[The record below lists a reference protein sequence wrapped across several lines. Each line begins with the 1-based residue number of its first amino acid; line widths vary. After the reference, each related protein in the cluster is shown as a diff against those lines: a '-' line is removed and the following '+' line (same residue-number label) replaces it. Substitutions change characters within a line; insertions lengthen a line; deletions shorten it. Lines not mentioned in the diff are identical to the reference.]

1 MSGGAVNGQK
11 SISQS
16 ENRTYRNCAE
26 VIMNF
31 NWIWNWI
38 ALLYCKVK
46 RSSSSSSF
54 LSQHSH
60 SHPPPFPKSKS
71 HRYLCAI
78 FIYWKLCR
86 VPFNLLHWSARPL
99 LDGSNKYVSTLSSQT
114 TLTIII
120 IIIYH
125 WSSSLSLDYHCTTS
139 HPATITNSSDLLKL
153 YLVMKNMPSPFRLI
167 WVRQGQ

>member
-1 MSGGAVNGQK
+1 M
-11 SISQS
+11 
-16 ENRTYRNCAE
+16 
-26 VIMNF
+26 
-31 NWIWNWI
+31 
-38 ALLYCKVK
+38 LYCKVK

-60 SHPPPFPKSKS
+60 HPHPPFPKSKS

-86 VPFNLLHWSARPL
+86 VPFNLLHWSACPL
-99 LDGSNKYVSTLSSQT
+99 LDGSNKYVSTLSSET

-153 YLVMKNMPSPFRLI
+153 YLVMKNMPSPFRLM
-167 WVRQGQ
+167 WVRQGQKYSKSLLARALEFN